1 VNRSILTTCIFLSAA
16 LPAAAQQHNQ
26 QHNPP
31 KTGQGQ
37 VPHPGGGGNG
47 GNGGMHQQQQQ
58 QHQQMLWQHQMML
71 EMQRQQAAWH
81 QYQTQQHAKQKQGAN
96 QNGAGTAQPGKA
108 GTPKGTKGTGEQGT
122 AATPT
127 GKAAGT
133 AGQKQTNAEHKA
145 AEHKAAEHKA
155 KEAREAKHAEMLHK
169 ERMAAEHRRL
179 PLASDQGAIGT
190 LRTVHAKLREA
201 DHDYGGNRASA
212 MHSVNSAIHDLG
224 STDRLGN
231 MIDGTGR
238 KPLEHS
244 NALLRESLVRL
255 RNVETHLSSTSAPA
269 HHAQARHAVAEAIRH
284 VETALQHRQQGG
296 VATR

>member
-26 QHNPP
+26 QHAPP
-31 KTGQGQ
+31 KMGKGQ
-37 VPHPGGGGNG
+37 VHPGGNE
-47 GNGGMHQQQQQ
+47 GMSPHMQQQMIKQQ
-58 QHQQMLWQHQMML
+58 QMMEHQMML
-71 EMQRQQAAWH
+71 EMQRQQAAAR
-81 QYQTQQHAKQKQGAN
+81 QMQAQHAKQKQGAN

-108 GTPKGTKGTGEQGT
+108 GTPKGAKGAGEQGT

-127 GKAAGT
+127 GKTAGT
-133 AGQKQTNAEHKA
+133 AGQKQTAAEHKA
-145 AEHKAAEHKA
+145 AEHNEAEHKAAEHKA
-155 KEAREAKHAEMLHK
+155 KEAREKHAAEMLHK
-169 ERMAAEHRRL
+169 EKMAAEHRRL
-179 PLASDQGAIGT
+179 PLASDQGAIST

-201 DHDYGGNRASA
+201 DHDYGGNRANA
-212 MHSVNSAIHDLG
+212 MHSVTSAIHDLG

-244 NALLRESLVRL
+244 NALLRESLMKL
-255 RNVETHLSSTSAPA
+255 RNVESHLSSTSAPA
-269 HHAQARHAVAEAIRH
+269 HHTQARHAVAQAIHH
-284 VETALQHRQQGG
+284 VESALQHNQQGG